1 MTKIIELLPSLLFSR
16 GMNERC
22 VVCAANRAPSVRCDH
37 GQARVLG
44 EGTYG
49 QVFLCSLPD
58 NSRFVEKVLKV
69 DASITHQ
76 REISCLSQ
84 CRHPN
89 IVRLLSACNTP
100 ISGRVTVRM
109 EYCEDGD
116 LYTYIQQ
123 RRAAGHL
130 FSSKEVLHFM
140 AQLLLAIHYLHAKS
154 ILHRDIKTSN
164 IFLCHGKQMLKLGD
178 FGCSL
183 KSDMS
188 IAEDQR
194 RTLCGTWQNVAPEVL
209 VVDQEQRAEYG
220 KKAETWSAGIVMY
233 ELMTLTPPFSCNPSD
248 AQSFQS
254 MLNCIACGYV
264 PAMDPSLG
272 HSAELVSLCREML
285 TPDKRA
291 RPFVRGIL
299 QHPLMQSA
307 LAEWLAEATTVLSK
321 DERIMIQEQLHSV
334 QEPHGFSFM
343 CKCNRVRSSTS
354 DVIPAELGIKDA
366 GGKLYFRDDTRRSD
380 DWNTCS
386 LVACSIEDD
395 DFEEG
400 DGKMFYGLC
409 VRPCGFNP
417 VTFGYFDKEQRD
429 SLRHE
434 LLARMTGE

>member
-1 MTKIIELLPSLLFSR
+1 MS
-16 GMNERC
+16 ERC
-22 VVCAANRAPSVRCDH
+22 VVCAANRTPSGRCDH
-37 GQARVLG
+37 GHARVLG

-49 QVFLCSLPD
+49 QVFLCCLPEGT
-58 NSRFVEKVLKV
+58 RFVEKVLKMN
-69 DASITHQ
+69 ASITHQ

-89 IVRLLSACNTP
+89 IVRLLSACSTP

-109 EYCEDGD
+109 EYCEGGD
-116 LYTYIQQ
+116 LYTFIQ
-123 RRAAGHL
+123 RRRASGQLVAQPD
-130 FSSKEVLHFM
+130 VLCLM
-140 AQLLLAIHYLHAKS
+140 AQLLLAIYYLHAKS

-164 IFLCHGKQMLKLGD
+164 VFLSRENDMVKLGD

-209 VVDQEQRAEYG
+209 VVDQEQKAEYG

-233 ELMTLTPPFSCNPSD
+233 ELMTLYPPFSCNPTD
-248 AQSFQS
+248 AESFQS
-254 MLNCIACGYV
+254 MLHSIACGHV
-264 PAMDPSLG
+264 PPIDPRLG
-272 HSAELVSLCREML
+272 YDPELVALCHSML

-291 RPFVRGIL
+291 RPFIRGIL
-299 QHPLMQSA
+299 QHPLFQTA
-307 LAEWLAEATTVLSK
+307 IAEWLRQSTALTAE
-321 DERIMIQEQLHSV
+321 ERDIIEEQLHAV

-354 DVIPAELGIKDA
+354 DVVPAELGIKDA
-366 GGKLYFRDDTRRSD
+366 GGKLYFRDDKRRND

-386 LVACSIEDD
+386 LVECTIEDD

-400 DGKMFYGLC
+400 DGKLFYGLC
-409 VRPCGFNP
+409 VRPRGFNP
-417 VTFGYFDKEQRD
+417 VTFGYFERGARE
-429 SLRHE
+429 SLKAE
-434 LLARMTGE
+434 LLARIMTD